1 MLGGGDFIQ
10 RGVSDEKKGVVLIGD
25 VWRGGGLGVERN
37 RVGGMQPPERTGRAT
52 QKSRSAL
59 RRESGG
65 AKGTVTWSARG
76 QFHDPLCIHE
86 GRTGGVAKR

>member
-1 MLGGGDFIQ
+1 
-10 RGVSDEKKGVVLIGD
+10 
-25 VWRGGGLGVERN
+25 
-37 RVGGMQPPERTGRAT
+37 MQPPERTGRAT

-86 GRTGGVAKR
+86 GRRGRCGEKVKQPSGCVEPDAEHVRRIV